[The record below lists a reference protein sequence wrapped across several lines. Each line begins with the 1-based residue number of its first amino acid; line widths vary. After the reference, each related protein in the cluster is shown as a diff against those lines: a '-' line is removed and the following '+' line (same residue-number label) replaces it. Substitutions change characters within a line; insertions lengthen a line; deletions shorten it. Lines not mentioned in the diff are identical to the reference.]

1 MGLGFWSWNF
11 QSMNFNSAALLSTE
25 FPIFKRGKMTNL
37 KIPWALFFFK
47 AKFNLDF
54 NKII

>member
-25 FPIFKRGKMTNL
+25 FPIFKRDKMTNL

-47 AKFNLDF
+47 PKFNLDF